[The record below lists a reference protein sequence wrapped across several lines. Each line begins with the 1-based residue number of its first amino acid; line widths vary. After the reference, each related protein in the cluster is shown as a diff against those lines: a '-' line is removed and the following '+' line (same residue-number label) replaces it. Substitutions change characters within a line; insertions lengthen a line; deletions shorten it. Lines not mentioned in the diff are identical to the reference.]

1 MKISRI
7 FLDAV
12 LPAVLVLTTIVWTA
26 MAGTV
31 PREWAYP
38 ALLVA
43 GTLSG
48 DLVVRWVFNLADV
61 SSERPSPGPNPWSS
75 QEPPAEPVPPP
86 LRGGLVIGFLERAAT
101 ITSLLTGHVAGIGV
115 VVAVK
120 GLARYGEFTNAR
132 QREQF
137 IIGTLVSLLW
147 AALFAGSAL
156 WCTTDPGPFG
166 AWRS

>member
-12 LPAVLVLTTIVWTA
+12 LPATLVLTTFVWTA
-26 MAGTV
+26 VAGTA
-31 PREWAYP
+31 PREVAYP

-61 SSERPSPGPNPWSS
+61 SHERPTPGPDPWNG
-75 QEPPAEPVPPP
+75 QDPPPEPVTPP

-101 ITSLLTGHVAGIGV
+101 IASLLTGHVAGIGV

-137 IIGTLVSLLW
+137 IIGTLASLLW
-147 AALFAGSAL
+147 AALFAATAL
-156 WCTTDPGPFG
+156 WCTTDPGPFA
-166 AWRS
+166 AWC

>member
-7 FLDAV
+7 LLDAA
-12 LPAVLVLTTIVWTA
+12 LPASLVIVTAVWTVL
-26 MAGTV
+26 AGTA

-38 ALLVA
+38 ALLIA

-48 DLVVRWVFNLADV
+48 DLAVRCVFNLADV
-61 SSERPSPGPNPWSS
+61 SHERPTPAPDPWDGA
-75 QEPPAEPVPPP
+75 EPPPEPVTPP
-86 LRGGLVIGFLERAAT
+86 LRGGLVIGFLERSAT
-101 ITSLLTGHVAGIGV
+101 IASLLTGHVAGIGV

-137 IIGTLVSLLW
+137 IIGTLASLLW
-147 AALFAGSAL
+147 AGLFAAAAL
-156 WCTTDPGPFG
+156 WFTTEPGPFA
-166 AWRS
+166 AWR

>member
-48 DLVVRWVFNLADV
+48 ALVVRWVFNLADV

-75 QEPPAEPVPPP
+75 QEPPAEPVTPP

-147 AALFAGSAL
+147 AALFAGAAL

>member
-75 QEPPAEPVPPP
+75 QEPTAEPVTPP

-147 AALFAGSAL
+147 AALFAGAAL

>member
-1 MKISRI
+1 MKISRT

-75 QEPPAEPVPPP
+75 QEPPAEPVTPP

-147 AALFAGSAL
+147 AALFAGAAL

>member
-75 QEPPAEPVPPP
+75 QEPPAEPVTPP
-86 LRGGLVIGFLERAAT
+86 LRGGLVKKLEPQESTGNRMVVGY
-101 ITSLLTGHVAGIGV
+101 LLNYRV
-115 VVAVK
+115 
-120 GLARYGEFTNAR
+120 RR
-132 QREQF
+132 
-137 IIGTLVSLLW
+137 
-147 AALFAGSAL
+147 
-156 WCTTDPGPFG
+156 
-166 AWRS
+166 

>member
-7 FLDAV
+7 LLDAV
-12 LPAVLVLTTIVWTA
+12 LPASLVIVTA
-26 MAGTV
+26 VWAILAGTV

-38 ALLVA
+38 ALLIA

-48 DLVVRWVFNLADV
+48 DLVIRLVFHLADV
-61 SSERPSPGPNPWSS
+61 SHERPTPDPDPWDSP
-75 QEPPAEPVPPP
+75 EPPPEPVTPP
-86 LRGGLVIGFLERAAT
+86 LRGGLVIGFLERSAT
-101 ITSLLTGHVAGIGV
+101 IASLLTGHVAGIGV

-137 IIGTLVSLLW
+137 IIGTLASLLW
-147 AALFAGSAL
+147 AALFAAAAL
-156 WCTTDPGPFG
+156 WCTTEPGPFA
-166 AWRS
+166 AWR

>member
-1 MKISRI
+1 MKTSRI
-7 FLDAV
+7 LLDAA
-12 LPAVLVLTTIVWTA
+12 LPALLVIATAVWTA
-26 MAGTV
+26 TAGTV
-31 PREWAYP
+31 PKEWAYP

-48 DLVVRWVFNLADV
+48 DLVVRFVFGVADV
-61 SSERPSPGPNPWSS
+61 SHERAAPGPDPWDS
-75 QEPPAEPVPPP
+75 EGPPAEPVSPP

-101 ITSLLTGHVAGIGV
+101 IASLLTGHVAGIGV

-137 IIGTLVSLLW
+137 IIGTLASLLW
-147 AALFAGSAL
+147 AALFAAAAL
-156 WCTTDPGPFG
+156 WCTTEPGPF
-166 AWRS
+166 AEWR

>member
-75 QEPPAEPVPPP
+75 QEPPAEPVTPP

-147 AALFAGSAL
+147 AALFAGAAL

-166 AWRS
+166 A

>member
-7 FLDAV
+7 LLDAV
-12 LPAVLVLTTIVWTA
+12 LPASLVIVTAVWTIL
-26 MAGTV
+26 AGTV

-38 ALLVA
+38 ALLIA

-48 DLVVRWVFNLADV
+48 DLVIRLVFHLADV
-61 SSERPSPGPNPWSS
+61 SHERPTPDPDPWDSP
-75 QEPPAEPVPPP
+75 EPPPEPVTPP
-86 LRGGLVIGFLERAAT
+86 LRGGLVIGFLERSAT
-101 ITSLLTGHVAGIGV
+101 IASLLTGHVAGIGV

-137 IIGTLVSLLW
+137 IIGTLASLLW
-147 AALFAGSAL
+147 AALFAAAAL
-156 WCTTDPGPFG
+156 WCTTEPGPFA
-166 AWRS
+166 AWR